1 MTKKSIASPADAS
14 NAPATESRSRTLTL
28 KPDKK
33 RDRQLSDLVV
43 EGLVG
48 NAVTAIDY
56 SRVLGDL
63 SLNDMLASLRNL
75 GETVNGGDMLS
86 LERVLVAQALSL
98 NTMFAEL
105 SRRAAVNMGRDSD
118 ATDRYLRLALKA
130 QSQSRASIEALAVI
144 KNPPVFARQANIA
157 HGPQQVNN
165 GVSPPQPTQPGS
177 TEAHARKTENAQSKL
192 LDDRHGEW
200 LDTGAQGS
208 ASGPDKAV
216 AAVGTINRAP
226 ER

>member
-1 MTKKSIASPADAS
+1 MTKKFTPSSDGVSTAL
-14 NAPATESRSRTLTL
+14 NTESKSRTLTL

-43 EGLVG
+43 EGIVG
-48 NAVTAIDY
+48 NAVAAVDY
-56 SRVLGDL
+56 SKVLGDL
-63 SLNDMLASLRNL
+63 SLNDMLASLRNA
-75 GETVNGGDMLS
+75 GEIVSRGDMAS

-98 NTMFAEL
+98 NTIFAEL

-165 GVSPPQPTQPGS
+165 GVQPPQSTRPRP
-177 TEAHARKTENAQSKL
+177 TEAHAREAETTQSKL
-192 LDDRHGEW
+192 LDDRHGKW

-208 ASGPDKAV
+208 ASGFDRAMAPVGAV
-216 AAVGTINRAP
+216 NRP
-226 ER
+226 SKR

>member
-1 MTKKSIASPADAS
+1 MTKKCSANAAGAD
-14 NAPATESRSRTLTL
+14 NAPASENKSRTLTL

-43 EGLVG
+43 EGVVG
-48 NAVTAIDY
+48 NAVAAVDY
-56 SRVLGDL
+56 SSVLGEL
-63 SLNDMLASLRNL
+63 SLNDMLASLRSL
-75 GETVNGGDMLS
+75 GETVSAGDMSS

-165 GVSPPQPTQPGS
+165 GVPPPTQAGP
-177 TEAHARKTENAQSKL
+177 TEARAREAENTQSKL

-200 LDTGAQGS
+200 LDAGAQGS
-208 ASGPDKAV
+208 TSGADKAV
-216 AAVGTINRAP
+216 APVGTVNRAAK
-226 ER
+226 R

>member
-1 MTKKSIASPADAS
+1 MTKKCTASSDGVSTALT
-14 NAPATESRSRTLTL
+14 TESKSRTLTL

-43 EGLVG
+43 EGIVG
-48 NAVTAIDY
+48 NAVAAVDY
-56 SRVLGDL
+56 SKVLGDL
-63 SLNDMLASLRNL
+63 SLNDMLTSLRNL
-75 GETVNGGDMLS
+75 GETVSGGDMAS

-98 NTMFAEL
+98 NTMFADL
-105 SRRAAVNMGRDSD
+105 SRRAAANMGRDSD

-130 QSQSRASIEALAVI
+130 QGQSRASIEALAVI

-165 GVSPPQPTQPGS
+165 GVSPSQPTHHCQAGS
-177 TEAHARKTENAQSKL
+177 HAENTENTQSKL
-192 LDDRHGEW
+192 LDNRHGER
-200 LDTGAQGS
+200 LDTGAQGA

-216 AAVGTINRAP
+216 AAMGKINRASEP
-226 ER
+226 

>member
-1 MTKKSIASPADAS
+1 MTKKCTASSDAVS
-14 NAPATESRSRTLTL
+14 TALTTENKSRTLTL
-28 KPDKK
+28 KPDQK

-43 EGLVG
+43 EGIVG
-48 NAVTAIDY
+48 NAVAAVDY
-56 SRVLGDL
+56 SQVLGDL

-75 GETVNGGDMLS
+75 GEAVSGGDLSS
-86 LERVLVAQALSL
+86 LERVLAAQALSL

-105 SRRAAVNMGRDSD
+105 SRRAATNMGRDSD

-130 QSQSRASIEALAVI
+130 QSQSRASIEALAAI

-165 GVSPPQPTQPGS
+165 GASPSQPTHRCQPTPRAGN
-177 TEAHARKTENAQSKL
+177 TENTQNEL
-192 LDDRHGEW
+192 LDNRHGER
-200 LDTGAQGS
+200 LDTRAQGA
-208 ASGPDKAV
+208 ASCPDKAV
-216 AAVGTINRAP
+216 AAVGTINRAS

>member
-1 MTKKSIASPADAS
+1 MTKKCTASTAGVSTALT
-14 NAPATESRSRTLTL
+14 TESKSRTLTL

-43 EGLVG
+43 EGVVG
-48 NAVTAIDY
+48 NAIAAIDY
-56 SRVLGDL
+56 SRVLGEL

-75 GETVNGGDMLS
+75 GETVSGGDMSS
-86 LERVLVAQALSL
+86 LERVLAAQALSL

-165 GVSPPQPTQPGS
+165 GVLPPQPTQPGP
-177 TEAHARKTENAQSKL
+177 TVAHARETENTQSKL
-192 LDDRHGEW
+192 LDDRHGKW

-208 ASGPDKAV
+208 ASDPDKAV
-216 AAVGTINRAP
+216 APMGTINRAAK
-226 ER
+226 R

>member
-1 MTKKSIASPADAS
+1 MIKKSIASAADAN
-14 NAPATESRSRTLTL
+14 NAPATENKSRTLTL

-43 EGLVG
+43 EGVVG
-48 NAVTAIDY
+48 NAVAAIDY

-63 SLNDMLASLRNL
+63 SLNDMLASLRSL
-75 GETVNGGDMLS
+75 GETVNGGDMSS

-105 SRRAAVNMGRDSD
+105 SRRAAVNMGRDAD

-165 GVSPPQPTQPGS
+165 GVPPSQSTQPGP
-177 TEAHARKTENAQSKL
+177 TVAHAREAEKTQSKL

-216 AAVGTINRAP
+216 VPVGAINRAAK
-226 ER
+226 R

>member
-1 MTKKSIASPADAS
+1 MTKKCTASTAGVSSALT
-14 NAPATESRSRTLTL
+14 TENKSRTLTL
-28 KPDKK
+28 KPDQK
-33 RDRQLSDLVV
+33 RDRQLTDLVA
-43 EGLVG
+43 EGIVG
-48 NAVTAIDY
+48 NATAAVDY
-56 SRVLGDL
+56 SQVLGEL

-75 GETVNGGDMLS
+75 GETVSAGDMSS

-105 SRRAAVNMGRDSD
+105 SRRAAANLGRDSD

-165 GVSPPQPTQPGS
+165 GMSPPHAARPGS
-177 TEAHARKTENAQSKL
+177 PEAHARETENTQSKL
-192 LDDRHGEW
+192 LDDRDGEW
-200 LDTGAQGS
+200 LDTGAQGA
-208 ASGPDKAV
+208 ASGPDQAV
-216 AAVGTINRAP
+216 AAVGAINRAS